1 MHIGGGHA
9 RHHDAHHSGEGCCR
23 GEHNSRRSFLKIATL
38 GAGAV
43 LLAPMMGGKARA
55 AGNVDALLLSCMD
68 YRLVDDTAR
77 YMDGRGLTNNYD
89 HVILAGASLGALTDQ
104 KKAWGE
110 AFWDH
115 VEVAK
120 QLHRIKRVIV
130 IDHRDCGAYRVF
142 LGQDLKDDKARE
154 TEIHGE
160 QLRKLAALVKEKHPD
175 LEVELLLMALDG
187 TVEPIAVAA

>member
-1 MHIGGGHA
+1 MDIERGPAH
-9 RHHDAHHSGEGCCR
+9 HHDAHQGEDGCCR
-23 GEHNSRRSFLKIATL
+23 GERNSRRSFLKIATL

-43 LLAPMMGGKARA
+43 LLAPMMGGRARA

-77 YMDGRGLTNNYD
+77 YMDGRGLTDNYD

-115 VEVAK
+115 VAVAR
-120 QLHRIKRVIV
+120 QLHGIKRLIV

-142 LGQDLKDDKARE
+142 LGQDLKGDKAKE
-154 TEIHGE
+154 TEVHAE
-160 QLRKLAALVKEKHPD
+160 QLRKLAALVKERHPE

-187 TVEPIAVAA
+187 TVEPIAA